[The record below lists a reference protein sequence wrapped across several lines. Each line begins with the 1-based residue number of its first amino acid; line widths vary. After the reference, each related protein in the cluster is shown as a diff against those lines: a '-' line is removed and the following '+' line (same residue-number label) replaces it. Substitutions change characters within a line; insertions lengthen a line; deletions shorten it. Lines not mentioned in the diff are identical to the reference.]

1 MCKNSTLA
9 SPTALYQKTSR
20 YEPAALSTSSLVTVV
35 VPPEANSNTVFFFF
49 YYPVFQ
55 LRIRQHYYA
64 AVSYMDA
71 QVGRL
76 LSALEELGLADNT
89 MVVFTSDHGEETCS
103 WMRCRQLM
111 LISLVCFF
119 LFKHLE
125 K

>member
-1 MCKNSTLA
+1 M
-9 SPTALYQKTSR
+9 
-20 YEPAALSTSSLVTVV
+20 
-35 VPPEANSNTVFFFF
+35 
-49 YYPVFQ
+49 FQ

-89 MVVFTSDHGEETCS
+89 MVVFTSDHGEETRS